1 MTARLLG
8 TLLAAAAHVLL
19 GVTVWYLFPFLMHGP
34 AIKGEDAALR
44 WWYWDSLLILQFG
57 LSHSLLLLVPVRDRL
72 ERYIP
77 RALYGCF
84 FTLVT
89 CLSLLF
95 FIWAWS
101 PCPLI
106 VWELT
111 GGWKL
116 AVNGAYVL
124 SWVALLYSLSLDGWG
139 FQTGWTPYWA
149 WVRGQGPPRRQFRE
163 RGAYRI
169 IRHPVYL
176 SFLGQV
182 WFTPIMTLDRALL
195 VGLLTA
201 YIFLGSYLKDQ
212 RLIFYLGDVYR
223 RYQARVPG
231 YPLAWGPL
239 GRVSLLAPEV
249 VSPLA
254 KQ

>member
-1 MTARLLG
+1 M
-8 TLLAAAAHVLL
+8 LAATAHIFLA
-19 GVTVWYLFPFLMHGP
+19 VTVWYLFPFLMHAP
-34 AIKGEDAALR
+34 AINDESAVSS

-57 LSHSLLLLVPVRDRL
+57 LSHSLLLHVTVRDKV
-72 ERYIP
+72 ECYIP
-77 RALYGCF
+77 RALYGCL
-84 FTLVT
+84 FTLIT

-95 FIWAWS
+95 LIWAWT
-101 PCPLI
+101 PCPAI
-106 VWELT
+106 IWELT
-111 GGWKL
+111 GAWKL

-149 WVRGQGPPRRQFRE
+149 WVRGRPTPRRRFQE

-169 IRHPVYL
+169 VRHPVYL
-176 SFLGQV
+176 SFLGQI
-182 WFTPIMTLDRALL
+182 WFTQIMTLDRALL
-195 VGLLTA
+195 VGLLTT
-201 YIFLGSYLKDQ
+201 YIFLGSYLKDR
-212 RLIFYLGDVYR
+212 RLIFYLGDAYR

-239 GRVSLLAPEV
+239 GRVSILGPETAA
-249 VSPLA
+249 PLA